1 MLANQITAWRL
12 QQWRKTFARLRFHAY
27 LVQLNFRLYPLQRCW
42 RFFFRFVTSLR
53 KLLFLKVL
61 GCPLVKLL
69 VQHLLQIN
77 QLVQLL
83 MTCLF
88 DFLWI
93 EWVDCAVLLIWLQR
107 FWVRL
112 LHAATTVLSYR
123 SVCKTTILLFWMHW
137 FSCKSGWV
145 FVASFSWFW
154 LAFVQVKWVDH
165 KLKRLA
171 VTVDRRSLLHHV
183 WVIIVQNRLRAFLL
197 VALVKNRI
205 STIHN
210 HVVYGCFCKW
220 FVSSTVLA
228 WNIVLTNLTDHWV
241 RLRFLKG
248 NRI

>member
-1 MLANQITAWRL
+1 MLANQITAWRV
-12 QQWRKTFARLRFHAY
+12 QQCRNTFARLRFHAY

-123 SVCKTTILLFWMHW
+123 SVCKTTILLFWMHL

-145 FVASFSWFW
+145 FVASFSWF
-154 LAFVQVKWVDH
+154 
-165 KLKRLA
+165 
-171 VTVDRRSLLHHV
+171 
-183 WVIIVQNRLRAFLL
+183 
-197 VALVKNRI
+197 
-205 STIHN
+205 
-210 HVVYGCFCKW
+210 
-220 FVSSTVLA
+220 
-228 WNIVLTNLTDHWV
+228 
-241 RLRFLKG
+241 
-248 NRI
+248 